1 MIILLKLACLSIW
14 FIILVAA
21 LQAGRLR
28 PVRPTRQVI
37 ISLTDSE
44 SAEKKTRQALRKL
57 HPDDR
62 LVLQIP
68 AYPQASPALH
78 LIADRLCLSNPS
90 ILIFITQPGT

>member
-44 SAEKKTRQALRKL
+44 SAEKK
-57 HPDDR
+57 PVR
-62 LVLQIP
+62 L
-68 AYPQASPALH
+68 
-78 LIADRLCLSNPS
+78 
-90 ILIFITQPGT
+90 